1 MNRDSSH
8 QNTIDD
14 HATSSNGDALAERLS
29 IAVQLMNDSIDIDP
43 DVLSGVPVVRGTRI
57 SVARVLA
64 EIADNSNLSAIA
76 DNLEIDFQS
85 LKNIIE
91 GLSIRLD
98 RPFAE

>member
-1 MNRDSSH
+1 MNRNSGQQDIMD
-8 QNTIDD
+8 T
-14 HATSSNGDALAERLS
+14 ATSSNGEVLAERLL
-29 IAVQLMNDSIDIDP
+29 IAVQLLNDSIEIDP
-43 DVLSGVPVVRGTRI
+43 DVISGVPVVRGTRI

-64 EIADNSNLSAIA
+64 EIADNASLSEIA

-98 RPFAE
+98 RPLTE

>member
-1 MNRDSSH
+1 M
-8 QNTIDD
+8 
-14 HATSSNGDALAERLS
+14 AERLS